1 MDIIN
6 YSKIKKVEADLA
18 SHKDVIA
25 TKETPA
31 GAQSKANAAENAAK
45 AYTDIHEQKVAPH
58 SGHETPTGAQA
69 KADAAEGN
77 AKSYT
82 DQEVTNV
89 EADLAS
95 HKEDYVQHLASEM
108 PHLVRDLDND
118 KTYRFGLRVKDGN
131 TQLIYEEAI

>member
-6 YSKIKKVEADLA
+6 YSKIKK
-18 SHKDVIA
+18 
-25 TKETPA
+25 
-31 GAQSKANAAENAAK
+31 
-45 AYTDIHEQKVAPH
+45 
-58 SGHETPTGAQA
+58 
-69 KADAAEGN
+69 
-77 AKSYT
+77 
-82 DQEVTNV
+82 V

-131 TQLIYEEAI
+131 TQLIYEEVM